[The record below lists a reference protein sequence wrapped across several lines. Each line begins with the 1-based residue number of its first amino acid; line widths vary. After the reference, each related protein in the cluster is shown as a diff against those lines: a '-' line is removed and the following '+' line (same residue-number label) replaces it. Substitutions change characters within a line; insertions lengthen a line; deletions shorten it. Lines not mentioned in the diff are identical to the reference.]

1 VFEADDSP
9 DSIEVEVPDE
19 PKHIILNIENLEAIS
34 EAIERLNYIG
44 IAI

>member
-1 VFEADDSP
+1 M
-9 DSIEVEVPDE
+9 EVEHLDE
-19 PKHIILNIENLEAIS
+19 PQHFSVNIENLEAIS